1 MKVQTNEYSLT
12 DVEARE
18 EAAARMA
25 VLTGKSPAEKR
36 KSAWRGWFAWILFVV
51 FVVAVQLL
59 MRLSNV
65 TAPAVGTL
73 NSASTMPAAAKPE
86 FSMSVDFWGLLS
98 CSSAVPLWLLGLV
111 LAIRP
116 ANPRARM
123 PFEELPAPERWRQK
137 FLIAV
142 TFLAM
147 GLMIAA
153 AILLEAQAD
162 WTLNSRQFIMIQ
174 AAPWLVLLIVIIL
187 RGRWLK
193 GRAPTS
199 LGAANSPAR
208 LPQRCTFADEG
219 VELTC
224 EECTTVYRWSHFV
237 SYLETP
243 RLLVLYTRGVMI
255 LMPPKQAFASEAD
268 LISAKALVQT
278 HIERGQFIQQAGG
291 FPVLP
296 AGPRPVETV

>member
-1 MKVQTNEYSLT
+1 MRVQTNEYTLT
-12 DVEARE
+12 DDEARE
-18 EAAARMA
+18 EAAARLA

-36 KSAWRGWFAWILFVV
+36 KSSWRGWFGWSLFVV
-51 FVVAVQLL
+51 LIVTVQLL
-59 MRLSNV
+59 MRLNNG
-65 TAPAVGTL
+65 TTPAVGAL
-73 NSASTMPAAAKPE
+73 NSASTMPAATKPE
-86 FSMSVDFWGLLS
+86 FSMSVNFWGLLS
-98 CSSAVPLWLLGLV
+98 CSSAVPLLLLGLV

-123 PFEELPAPERWRQK
+123 PFEELPAPERWRLK
-137 FLIAV
+137 LLMAV
-142 TFLAM
+142 IFLAM
-147 GLMIAA
+147 GMMIAA

-187 RGRWLK
+187 RGRWLQ

-208 LPQRCTFADEG
+208 LPQYCTFADEG
-219 VELTC
+219 VELIC
-224 EECTTVYRWSHFV
+224 EECTTFYRWSHFV
-237 SYLETP
+237 SYLETQ
-243 RLLVLYTRGVMI
+243 RLLVLYTRGAMI

-268 LISAKALVQT
+268 LIAAKALVQT
-278 HIERGQFIQQAGG
+278 HVERGQFIDCAGG

-296 AGPRPVETV
+296 VRPRPVESV